1 MKLAV
6 SNIAWLSEEE
16 EDILP
21 LLREMGVEG
30 IEIAP
35 TKYWPNPD
43 RVSKTEIEAVKTRLN
58 SSGFR
63 IPSAQAILFGHPE
76 LTLFHNEETRNRTLD
91 YLLKISSLSS
101 TLGVST
107 LVFGSPKNRQRNG
120 IPMDLALE
128 IASNFFF
135 TVAEKISTFNI
146 TLCIEPNPV
155 EYGCDFIVNSPDA
168 LALVKQVDHPNFRL
182 HMDTSAIFLNKEDPT
197 ELIPHC
203 LPYLHHFHI
212 SEPFLG
218 LIGDSKSDHLS
229 VAKTSPQIRV

>member
-107 LVFGSPKNRQRNG
+107 LVFGSPK
-120 IPMDLALE
+120 
-128 IASNFFF
+128 
-135 TVAEKISTFNI
+135 
-146 TLCIEPNPV
+146 
-155 EYGCDFIVNSPDA
+155 
-168 LALVKQVDHPNFRL
+168 
-182 HMDTSAIFLNKEDPT
+182 
-197 ELIPHC
+197 
-203 LPYLHHFHI
+203 
-212 SEPFLG
+212 
-218 LIGDSKSDHLS
+218 IGN
-229 VAKTSPQIRV
+229 VMGYPWI